1 MSVGDAMGRAST
13 MTAEHQERKTPW
25 HLYVVGTVA
34 FLWYA
39 MGAATIQ
46 MAQLAMLPGLDAGEI
61 AYYAAKPIWL
71 VAATA
76 IGTYGSVLGSVLL
89 LMRRRAADPVF
100 ALSLLGIM
108 VANIVE
114 LENGTS
120 RAYANDGAAI
130 VTLIVAV
137 GGLAVWWYA
146 YAMVRIGVL
155 R

>member
-1 MSVGDAMGRAST
+1 MAT
-13 MTAEHQERKTPW
+13 EHQVRNTPW

-71 VAATA
+71 VTATA
-76 IGTYGSVLGSVLL
+76 VGTYGSVLGSLLL
-89 LMRRRAADPVF
+89 LMRSRAADAVF
-100 ALSLLGIM
+100 GLSLAGIM
-108 VANIVE
+108 IANIVE
-114 LENGTS
+114 LLNGTS
-120 RAYANDGAAI
+120 RAFANDGAAL

-137 GGLAVWWYA
+137 GGLAVWSYA
-146 YAMVRIGVL
+146 YAMVRNGVL

>member
-1 MSVGDAMGRAST
+1 MET
-13 MTAEHQERKTPW
+13 EHHRRKTPW
-25 HLYVVGTVA
+25 HLWFVGTVA

-46 MAQLAMLPGLDAGEI
+46 LAQLAMLPGLDAGEI
-61 AYYAAKPIWL
+61 AYYAAKPVWL

-89 LMRRRAADPVF
+89 LLRSRAADVVYG
-100 ALSLLGIM
+100 LSLAGIL
-108 VANIVE
+108 VGNIVE
-114 LENGTS
+114 LVNGTS
-120 RAYANDGAAI
+120 RAYANDGAAL

-137 GGLAVWWYA
+137 GALAVWCYA
-146 YAMVRIGVL
+146 YAMVRAGVL

>member
-1 MSVGDAMGRAST
+1 MTTEHEIQRA
-13 MTAEHQERKTPW
+13 PW
-25 HLYVVGTVA
+25 HLWIIGTIA

-61 AYYAAKPIWL
+61 AYYAAKQIWL

-100 ALSLLGIM
+100 GLSLGGIM
-108 VANIVE
+108 VGNIVE
-114 LENGTS
+114 ILNGTS
-120 RAYANDGAAI
+120 RAYANDGAAM

-137 GGLAVWWYA
+137 GGWAVWSYA
-146 YAMVRIGVL
+146 YAMVRAGVL

>member
-1 MSVGDAMGRAST
+1 MAT
-13 MTAEHQERKTPW
+13 EHEIQKAPW
-25 HLYVVGTVA
+25 HLWIVGTIA
-34 FLWYA
+34 FLWYV

-46 MAQLAMLPGLDAGEI
+46 LAQLGMLPGLDAGEI
-61 AYYAAKPIWL
+61 AYYAAKPTWL

-100 ALSLLGIM
+100 GLSLGGIM
-108 VANIVE
+108 IGNIVE
-114 LENGTS
+114 ILNGAS
-120 RAYANDGAAI
+120 RAFANDGAAL

-137 GGLAVWWYA
+137 VGLAVWSYA
-146 YAMVRIGVL
+146 YAMVRNGVL

>member
-1 MSVGDAMGRAST
+1 MAT
-13 MTAEHQERKTPW
+13 EHEIQKAPW
-25 HLYVVGTVA
+25 HLWIVGTIA
-34 FLWYA
+34 FLWYV

-100 ALSLLGIM
+100 GLSLGGIM
-108 VANIVE
+108 VGNIVE
-114 LENGTS
+114 ILNGTS
-120 RAYANDGAAI
+120 RAFANDGAAL

-137 GGLAVWWYA
+137 VGLAVWSYA
-146 YAMVRIGVL
+146 YVMVRNGVL

>member
-1 MSVGDAMGRAST
+1 
-13 MTAEHQERKTPW
+13 MTIEHQDRKSPW
-25 HLYVVGTVA
+25 HLYVVGIVA

-46 MAQLAMLPGLDAGEI
+46 MAQLALLPGLDAGEI

-89 LMRRRAADPVF
+89 LMRSRVADPVF
-100 ALSLLGIM
+100 ALSLFSIM
-108 VANIVE
+108 VANILE
-114 LENGTS
+114 LADGTS
-120 RAYANDGAAI
+120 RAYANDGAAL

-137 GGLAVWWYA
+137 GGLAVWSYT
-146 YAMVRIGVL
+146 YAMVRNGVL

>member
-1 MSVGDAMGRAST
+1 MAT
-13 MTAEHQERKTPW
+13 EHEIQKAPW
-25 HLYVVGTVA
+25 HLWIVGTIA
-34 FLWYA
+34 FLWYV

-100 ALSLLGIM
+100 GLSLGGIM
-108 VANIVE
+108 IGNIVE
-114 LENGTS
+114 ILNGTS
-120 RAYANDGAAI
+120 RAFANDGAAL

-137 GGLAVWWYA
+137 VGLAVWSYA
-146 YAMVRIGVL
+146 YAMVRNGVL

>member
-1 MSVGDAMGRAST
+1 MET
-13 MTAEHQERKTPW
+13 EHHRQKTPW
-25 HLYVVGTVA
+25 HLWVVGTVA

-46 MAQLAMLPGLDAGEI
+46 LAQLAMLPGLDAGEI
-61 AYYAAKPIWL
+61 AYYAAKPVWL
-71 VAATA
+71 VTATA

-89 LMRRRAADPVF
+89 LMRSRAADAVF
-100 ALSLLGIM
+100 GLSLAGIL
-108 VANIVE
+108 VGNIVE
-114 LENGTS
+114 LLIGTS
-120 RAYANDGAAI
+120 RAYANEGAAL

-137 GGLAVWWYA
+137 GALAVWCYA

>member
-1 MSVGDAMGRAST
+1 MET
-13 MTAEHQERKTPW
+13 EHHRQKTPW
-25 HLYVVGTVA
+25 HLWVVGTVA

-46 MAQLAMLPGLDAGEI
+46 LAQLAMLPGLDAGEI
-61 AYYAAKPIWL
+61 AYYAAKPVWL

-89 LMRRRAADPVF
+89 LMRSRTADPVF

-108 VANIVE
+108 LANIVE

-120 RAYANDGAAI
+120 RAYANEGAAS

-137 GGLAVWWYA
+137 GALAVWCYA
-146 YAMVRIGVL
+146 YAMVRAGVL